1 MGKPEAVFD
10 KKLSKLLKSPNISR
24 SKALTIILAELKKIG
39 NFLSCVVTDN
49 NGLIMAEDLHP
60 QDNRDNLS
68 ASSAIVKDSTEKISD
83 YLGIG
88 SVGLSY
94 FVTKTNMIWMKS
106 IYLPDCDD
114 TLILFAVKE
123 NNLLIKMPKAI
134 LKLLGKEKVFIPLLL
149 EIASKYIKQFCDE

>member
-1 MGKPEAVFD
+1 MSKPETKFEKTLH
-10 KKLSKLLKSPNISR
+10 KKLSSPNMSR
-24 SKALTIILAELKKIG
+24 SLALSIILAELKRKG

-60 QDNRDNLS
+60 QDNRDNFS
-68 ASSAIVKDSTEKISD
+68 ASSAIIKDSTEKISD

-94 FVTKTNMIWMKS
+94 FVTQTNMIWMKS
-106 IYLPDCDD
+106 IYLPDCND

-123 NNLLIKMPKAI
+123 NNLLVKMPKAI
-134 LKLLGKEKVFIPLLL
+134 LKLLGKEEIFIPVLL
-149 EIASKYIKQFCDE
+149 EIASNFIKKFCDE